1 MKSGYVYVPW
11 KIITTKVIVSDKNG
25 TRSYWQISKWKRF
38 KHFVYKL
45 FHKTIKI

>member
-1 MKSGYVYVPW
+1 MEPGLIYAPW

-38 KHFVYKL
+38 KLFIHKL
-45 FHKTIKI
+45 FHKSHKL